1 MKRIRKQGRE
11 DREHKKGIRGIK
23 KICFGSRE
31 SEEKQDKV
39 IRETDKK
46 QTWESGSLPDAFN
59 FLDPELKTK
68 SDSIQTVGTK
78 TSVALNLVKVYIFQ
92 KVI

>member
-1 MKRIRKQGRE
+1 MKRIRKQVRE

-39 IRETDKK
+39 IRENDKK
-46 QTWESGSLPDAFN
+46 NRLRNPDPCQMHLI
-59 FLDPELKTK
+59 FLDPDLKTK
-68 SDSIQTVGTK
+68 SDSIQTATK
-78 TSVALNLVKVYIFQ
+78 IL
-92 KVI
+92 